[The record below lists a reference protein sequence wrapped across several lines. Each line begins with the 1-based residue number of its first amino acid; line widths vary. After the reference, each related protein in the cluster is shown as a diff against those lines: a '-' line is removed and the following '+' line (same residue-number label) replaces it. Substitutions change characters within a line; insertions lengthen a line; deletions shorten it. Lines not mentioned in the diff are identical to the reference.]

1 MIDIVDVRFIKSA
14 QSISDSPPPLLGEVA
29 FLGRSNVGKS
39 SIINALSKRKNLAK
53 SSKTPGKTRLLNF
66 FELEAKVGELTLK
79 CNLVDLPGYG
89 FAKVSKSLKEE
100 WNSNLFYF
108 LQKRDSLKLF
118 IHLVDSR
125 HTALPNDLEAEE
137 FLANIIKTRGDTN
150 YLKVFTKSD
159 KLKQSEL
166 AKLKNSNPNSPIVS
180 AEKKR
185 GIDELR
191 VTIFEHLFELKSGDA

>member
-1 MIDIVDVRFIKSA
+1 
-14 QSISDSPPPLLGEVA
+14 
-29 FLGRSNVGKS
+29 
-39 SIINALSKRKNLAK
+39 
-53 SSKTPGKTRLLNF
+53 
-66 FELEAKVGELTLK
+66 
-79 CNLVDLPGYG
+79 
-89 FAKVSKSLKEE
+89 
-100 WNSNLFYF
+100 
-108 LQKRDSLKLF
+108 RDSLKLF

-159 KLKQSEL
+159 KLKQGEL